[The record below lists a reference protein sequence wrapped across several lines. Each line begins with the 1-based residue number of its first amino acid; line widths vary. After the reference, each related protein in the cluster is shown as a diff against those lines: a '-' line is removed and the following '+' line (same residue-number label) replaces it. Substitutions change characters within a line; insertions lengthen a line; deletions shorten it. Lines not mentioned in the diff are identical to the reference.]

1 MLTPLITPGG
11 IVISFGA
18 GYQNKMIPIPIT
30 LAFGVLDKGTGKIR
44 FFSEAKEESSGG
56 LSLGKEGSLYVSHS
70 PFRRAM
76 SRAIFSGLIKP
87 LMGGVAKYS
96 SSSPSLFLKEI
107 LDTILSYEKNVN
119 IGSLGDSWKM
129 TFLGILSQAEDVL
142 TLLIKKSSFQNER
155 FYKIERF
162 FIKAKYFLEKDD
174 VRSFFSLVKK
184 SKKQLK

>member
-1 MLTPLITPGG
+1 
-11 IVISFGA
+11 
-18 GYQNKMIPIPIT
+18 
-30 LAFGVLDKGTGKIR
+30 
-44 FFSEAKEESSGG
+44 
-56 LSLGKEGSLYVSHS
+56 
-70 PFRRAM
+70 
-76 SRAIFSGLIKP
+76 
-87 LMGGVAKYS
+87 
-96 SSSPSLFLKEI
+96 
-107 LDTILSYEKNVN
+107 
-119 IGSLGDSWKM
+119 M